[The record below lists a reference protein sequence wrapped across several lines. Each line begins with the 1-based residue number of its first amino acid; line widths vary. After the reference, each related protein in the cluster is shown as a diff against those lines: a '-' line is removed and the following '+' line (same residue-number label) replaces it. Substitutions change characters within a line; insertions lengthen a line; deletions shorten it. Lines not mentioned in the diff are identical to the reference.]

1 MRKVLLIGAATAAML
16 TLSACSESGGE
27 DELFFDRTPALTRLV
42 LDACQSDPAPAG
54 DTFARGDEDNNP
66 FTILNSSFG
75 NFQQAVP
82 ENTDPADSTFTST
95 CIEAEDNPSQF

>member
-1 MRKVLLIGAATAAML
+1 ML

-54 DTFARGDEDNNP
+54 STLARGDEDNNP
-66 FTILNSSFG
+66 FTIPLSANFG
-75 NFQQAVP
+75 NAQQAVP
-82 ENTDPADSTFTST
+82 ENTDPADSNFTST
-95 CIEAEDNPSQF
+95 CIEAEDNPTQL